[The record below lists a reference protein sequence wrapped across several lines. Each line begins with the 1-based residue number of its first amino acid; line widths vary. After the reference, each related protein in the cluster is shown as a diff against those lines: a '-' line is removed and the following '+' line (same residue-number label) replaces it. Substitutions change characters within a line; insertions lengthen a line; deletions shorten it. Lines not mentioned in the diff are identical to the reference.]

1 MPPSTTQKG
10 QPMKKILAVP
20 ALCAAFATTAAAQ
33 EAAEAA
39 AVEEGE
45 NLPSVE
51 VSADFSSRQISRGLP
66 DNREPIVTLAGVVE
80 WMGLSFEV
88 DGLFNLTDV
97 AEEDGFDAGDNTE
110 IDAIVGYGHA
120 FDTESVG
127 EVELGADY
135 TYEYDQGGN
144 DESDHCSYLHASVAL
159 NDVLLSPTLTC
170 EWMLDAVHGQYYALT
185 LSHEFELADN
195 LALSLSLTMGLAN
208 NKYNKDDLGCNSW
221 GIRETTLLAELA
233 WAPTDIL
240 TITPYIAYSDHVN
253 GHFRHFAH
261 YYVDEERKHSVA
273 QLYGGIAVELT
284 F

>member
-1 MPPSTTQKG
+1 
-10 QPMKKILAVP
+10 MKKILAVP

-159 NDVLLSPTLTC
+159 NDVLLSPTFEA
-170 EWMLDAVHGQYYALT
+170 EWMLDGVKGQYYALT
-185 LSHEFELADN
+185 LSHAFELADD
-195 LALSLSLTMGLAN
+195 LSLTLSLTEGLAN
-208 NKYNKDDLGCNSW
+208 DKYNDDDLGCDSW
-221 GIRETTLLAELA
+221 GFRETTLMAELE
-233 WAPTDIL
+233 WAVCDNFAV
-240 TITPYIAYSDHVN
+240 TPYVAYGDHLN
-253 GHFRHFAH
+253 GHFRHSAH
-261 YYVDEERKHSVA
+261 YYADEEAKHDVG
-273 QLYGGIAVELT
+273 QLYGGVVLSAS